1 MEASLKAS
9 EGTEVQKRGVGVCGT
24 VGWVSEG
31 WVWLVAA

>member
-9 EGTEVQKRGVGVCGT
+9 EGMEALTRGVGVCGT

-31 WVWLVAA
+31 WVWLVEV